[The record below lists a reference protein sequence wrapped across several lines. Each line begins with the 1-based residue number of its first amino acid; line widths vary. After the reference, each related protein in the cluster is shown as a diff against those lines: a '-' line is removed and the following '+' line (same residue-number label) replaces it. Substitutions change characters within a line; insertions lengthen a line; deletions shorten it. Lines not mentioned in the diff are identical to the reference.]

1 MTVAVLLV
9 VGQALLCGVIGFVT
23 FGGKQEHL
31 SAAPRTADAP
41 VVVDP
46 HPTGR
51 ATSAPTSSGTASR
64 HLFRSQRP
72 ATARTPVVA
81 PSSPVP
87 SSPPALTPFVTTSSA
102 PTAGT
107 REPTPSATPGDPTPA
122 TTPPDLAL
130 LPPEKN
136 DAPVVRG
143 ICENEGSSGR
153 TKDGQAVRCTRGHD
167 GRLRWRPV
175 R

>member
-1 MTVAVLLV
+1 MTVAVMLV

-46 HPTGR
+46 KPVDPHPSSR
-51 ATSAPTSSGTASR
+51 ATSAPPSSGMASR
-64 HLFRSQRP
+64 RLTRSQRP
-72 ATARTPVVA
+72 TTP
-81 PSSPVP
+81 PPVSTPP
-87 SSPPALTPFVTTSSA
+87 SSPPALTPFVATS
-102 PTAGT
+102 P
-107 REPTPSATPGDPTPA
+107 PST

-130 LPPEKN
+130 LPPEKD
-136 DAPVVRG
+136 DAPVVRE
-143 ICENEGSSGR
+143 ICEIEGSTGR

>member
-1 MTVAVLLV
+1 MTVAVMLV

-51 ATSAPTSSGTASR
+51 PASAPPSSGTASR
-64 HLFRSQRP
+64 RLSRSRLPP
-72 ATARTPVVA
+72 APPPVVTPTSR
-81 PSSPVP
+81 PS
-87 SSPPALTPFVTTSSA
+87 SSPPALTPFVATSPA
-102 PTAGT
+102 PTSPA
-107 REPTPSATPGDPTPA
+107 AT

-130 LPPEKN
+130 LPPEKD

-143 ICENEGSSGR
+143 ICEIEGSTDR